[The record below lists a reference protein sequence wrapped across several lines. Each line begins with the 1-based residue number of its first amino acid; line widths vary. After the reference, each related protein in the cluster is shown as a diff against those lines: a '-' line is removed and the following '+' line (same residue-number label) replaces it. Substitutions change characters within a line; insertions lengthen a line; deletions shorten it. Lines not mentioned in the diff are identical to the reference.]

1 MHLAAQTKR
10 PNADSWRLGLWSLNR
25 PEWQIVS
32 LAASAYSLVFVS
44 LYETLGP
51 NVVEYCINHAEV
63 NVRCFVCSQA
73 NPNTS
78 SRLYSPL
85 LPTSRSYWPCLKNV
99 LL

>member
-1 MHLAAQTKR
+1 MHLAAHTKR

-32 LAASAYSLVFVS
+32 LAASAYNLVFVS

-63 NVRCFVCSQA
+63 NVRFFEHPQA
-73 NPNTS
+73 NLIALQG
-78 SRLYSPL
+78 RIL
-85 LPTSRSYWPCLKNV
+85 RSFAHPAAIGLV
-99 LL
+99 